1 MSSFQEILS
10 RVETLKGLTDK
21 YESKKRD
28 RIAPLQR
35 KQDELERELRR
46 VKQIRETA
54 SKELEQGFTV
64 KIQAEL
70 TLLSSAFPHSQSTEI
85 PTFPTSFCHGE
96 TDPLP
101 SDGRLDEDG
110 ESGTERAE
118 NNRPEHEANQVP
130 VSQGLPRKRQRTA
143 NSDVQGIP
151 KQKRQRVVRTANFS
165 SPIPGELY
173 QVCWH
178 GGSRSRSVIPYV
190 GMCLPIDNFEKV
202 GITGSIYD
210 TGLIRSIPRCYRTHP
225 RTNGILGWNKYYQN
239 GGPKTGQRKFPFLFF
254 TSDLHVTSEGNMAIP
269 KNKNLLSDISP
280 FGFNDSN
287 SHLPG
292 YANALGF
299 KSRMP
304 NHHRDV
310 DSESGRSVSQQD
322 CEGFADAGDSRADF
336 GAKTP
341 VKGVPE
347 ISAYDD
353 LASQSAECIE
363 QPAVDA
369 SESEPVPI
377 CSMTDDPACVAL
389 AVLETFRQIS
399 SSRTSNNSA
408 DSIEDGASIIE
419 IPSMGQNV
427 HAEHD
432 AVDYPQSSSKL
443 GSLDSENNPV
453 QEMAGQEC
461 GLPMESRK
469 GHLQYIL
476 ATNLDGTR

>member
-1 MSSFQEILS
+1 MVGTHGEAIKELGLLVTQCTQQLANENNQEIGKPS
-10 RVETLKGLTDK
+10 QKPQSD
-21 YESKKRD
+21 SK
-28 RIAPLQR
+28 ISI
-35 KQDELERELRR
+35 E
-46 VKQIRETA
+46 
-54 SKELEQGFTV
+54 
-64 KIQAEL
+64 
-70 TLLSSAFPHSQSTEI
+70 
-85 PTFPTSFCHGE
+85 
-96 TDPLP
+96 
-101 SDGRLDEDG
+101 
-110 ESGTERAE
+110 
-118 NNRPEHEANQVP
+118 
-130 VSQGLPRKRQRTA
+130 
-143 NSDVQGIP
+143 
-151 KQKRQRVVRTANFS
+151 
-165 SPIPGELY
+165 PIPGELY

-178 GGSRSRSVIPYV
+178 GGSRSRSVIPHV

-210 TGLIRSIPRCYRTHP
+210 TDLVRSIPRCYRTHP
-225 RTNGILGWNKYYQN
+225 RTNEILGWNKNYQN

-254 TSDLHVTSEGNMAIP
+254 TSDLHENSEGNMAIP
-269 KNKNLLSDISP
+269 KNKNLLSWVHVRDISP

-287 SHLPG
+287 IQLPG

-304 NHHRDV
+304 NHRDA
-310 DSESGRSVSQQD
+310 DSEGGRSISQQD
-322 CEGFADAGDSRADF
+322 CEGFADAGDIRADF

-347 ISAYDD
+347 IRASDD
-353 LASQSAECIE
+353 LASQSAESIE

-369 SESEPVPI
+369 SDSERVPI

-399 SSRTSNNSA
+399 SSHTSNSPA
-408 DSIEDGASIIE
+408 DSIEGGASIIE
-419 IPSMGQNV
+419 SPSMGQNV

-461 GLPMESRK
+461 DSPMESRK